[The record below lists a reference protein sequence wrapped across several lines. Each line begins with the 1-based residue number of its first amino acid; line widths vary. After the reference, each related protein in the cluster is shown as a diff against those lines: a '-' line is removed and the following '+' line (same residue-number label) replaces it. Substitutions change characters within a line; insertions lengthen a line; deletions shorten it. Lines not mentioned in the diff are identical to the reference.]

1 MGPVERM
8 WPVLSRLMK
17 VHTAVYRATGGRI
30 GHRLPRNPPTLLL
43 DHVGA
48 KSGTRRTSPIGYVP
62 DGSNLII
69 VASKGGNP
77 KHPAWFHN
85 LRANPDVTIQVR
97 SERKAV
103 HAHVASPGERTR
115 LWPKVVAAYGG
126 YDGYQRRTER
136 EIPIVVLEP
145 STTPSPSVS

>member
-1 MGPVERM
+1 MQALRDASASTPRRIVRVMDPVERM

-48 KSGTRRTSPIGYVP
+48 KSATR
-62 DGSNLII
+62 
-69 VASKGGNP
+69 
-77 KHPAWFHN
+77 
-85 LRANPDVTIQVR
+85 
-97 SERKAV
+97 
-103 HAHVASPGERTR
+103 
-115 LWPKVVAAYGG
+115 
-126 YDGYQRRTER
+126 R

-145 STTPSPSVS
+145 SPTRSASVG

>member
-17 VHTAVYRATGGRI
+17 VHTVVYRATGGRI
-30 GHRLPRNPPTLLL
+30 GHRLPRNPPVLLL

-48 KSGTRRTSPIGYVP
+48 KSGTRRTSAIGYVP
-62 DGSNLII
+62 DGANLII

-85 LRANPDVTIQVR
+85 LRAHPDVTIQVR
-97 SERKAV
+97 S
-103 HAHVASPGERTR
+103 
-115 LWPKVVAAYGG
+115 
-126 YDGYQRRTER
+126 
-136 EIPIVVLEP
+136 
-145 STTPSPSVS
+145 SVPA

>member
-17 VHTAVYRATGGRI
+17 VHTAVYRATGGRV

-43 DHVGA
+43 EHVGA

-62 DGSNLII
+62 DGSNLIL

-77 KHPAWFHN
+77 RHPSWFHN

-103 HAHVASPGERTR
+103 HARVASPAERTR

-145 STTPSPSVS
+145 STTRSP

>member
-1 MGPVERM
+1 
-8 WPVLSRLMK
+8 MK
-17 VHTAVYRATGGRI
+17 VHTALYRATGGRI
-30 GHRLPRNPPTLLL
+30 GHRLPRNPPILLL

-62 DGSNLII
+62 DGSNLLI

-85 LRANPDVTIQVR
+85 LCANPDVTVQLR

-103 HAHVASPGERTR
+103 HARVASPGERTL

-126 YDGYQRRTER
+126 YAGYQRRTER

-145 STTPSPSVS
+145 SN

>member
-1 MGPVERM
+1 
-8 WPVLSRLMK
+8 MK
-17 VHTAVYRATGGRI
+17 VHTALYRATGGRI
-30 GHRLPRNPPTLLL
+30 GHRLPRNPPILLL

-62 DGSNLII
+62 DGSNLLI

-85 LRANPDVTIQVR
+85 LCANPDVTIQVR

-103 HAHVASPGERTR
+103 HARVASPEERTR
-115 LWPKVVAAYGG
+115 LWPKVVAAYAG
-126 YDGYQRRTER
+126 YAGYQRHTER

-145 STTPSPSVS
+145 SN